1 MPQTGTAAD
10 SDADSDAVPRRL
22 ANTLYAPAR
31 RAVSD
36 RDYLAGC
43 FWALAVAVLGLVDL
57 LYHARRSR

>member
-1 MPQTGTAAD
+1 
-10 SDADSDAVPRRL
+10 
-22 ANTLYAPAR
+22 
-31 RAVSD
+31 VSD